1 MHNPLDYNSNCGLE
15 SNLSDI
21 IFKISIK
28 EEIAIPIPVVNK
40 AFSDNTGLKY

>member
-1 MHNPLDYNSNCGLE
+1 MDIFWKYTLWARVKPLVT
-15 SNLSDI
+15 DI